1 MLKNIVGQ
9 QKEERDLLLS
19 KNYQKRISVDKT
31 TDFLNSGLIKLITG
45 PRRAGKSVFALQ
57 ILSRQNFAYLNFDDD
72 LLLKNFDE
80 DLLWQYLL
88 EAYPDFNFLL
98 LDEVQNLPGWDIWV
112 SKLYRRG
119 VNLVIT
125 GSNAKLLSTEMATA
139 LTGRYVQIQILP
151 FSFNEMLEYKKIGVS
166 SDTPAQKAATMLE
179 LEDFLQ
185 NGGYPETILAR
196 GLARNYLSS
205 LFDSILL
212 KDIAKRFKVRN
223 TDELYSLA
231 NWLLANF
238 ANAFSLNRLAQDLNL
253 GSVHTAQKYCKYL
266 EEPFLFCYL
275 PRYDSKLK
283 IMQKAAKKIYLI
295 DTGFVRARAFEL
307 SKNTGRL
314 LENLVFVELLRRGFS
329 AVQSLFYYRTRND
342 REIDFVCR
350 QANQVSELIQVSY
363 DISNPKTIKRE
374 VSALIEASDELN
386 CQNLTIL
393 TWNNRQ
399 IIEERNKKINVIP
412 VWEWLIRI

>member
-1 MLKNIVGQ
+1 MLKNIIKQ

-19 KNYQKRISVDKT
+19 KSYQKRISIDT
-31 TDFLNSGLIKLITG
+31 TKDFLNSGLIKLITG

-57 ILSRQNFAYLNFDDD
+57 ILSQQNFAYLNFDDD

-80 DLLWQYLL
+80 NLLWQNLL
-88 EAYPDFNFLL
+88 EIYPNFKFLL

-119 VNLVIT
+119 INLVIT
-125 GSNAKLLSTEMATA
+125 GSNANLLSTEMATA
-139 LTGRYVQIQILP
+139 LTGRYIQIQVLP
-151 FSFNEMLEYKKIGVS
+151 FSFNETLEYKKADVL
-166 SDTPAQKAATMLE
+166 SDTPAQKAKTMLE

-196 GLARNYLSS
+196 NLTQSYLSS

-238 ANAFSLNRLAQDLNL
+238 SNTFSINQLAKDLNL

-283 IMQKAAKKIYLI
+283 IMQKAPRKIYLT

-307 SKNTGRL
+307 SRNSGKL
-314 LENLVFVELLRRGFS
+314 LENLVFAELLRRGFS

-342 REIDFVCR
+342 KEVDFVCR
-350 QANQVSELIQVSY
+350 QANQVSKLIQVSY
-363 DISNPKTIKRE
+363 DISAPKTLKRE
-374 VSALIEASDELN
+374 VSALIEASGELN

-393 TWNNRQ
+393 TWDSEQ
-399 IIEERNKKINVIP
+399 IIEESDKKINVIP
-412 VWEWLIRI
+412 VWKWLLKI